1 MANIRDKIA
10 KLLAL
15 SESPNENE
23 ARAALLKAR
32 ALMAEHKLCPEE
44 IREHHQEKV
53 AKKTIGL
60 TCTKM
65 TNPWVIY
72 LGNVIA
78 KHYCCVVFRGVQ
90 HKMKTVTLG
99 LVGFEEDM
107 EVCEGIIRYAYSC
120 IEARCREL
128 RSLGRRRGQSGTEI
142 RKTCNAYGYGF
153 CKGLEAAYNEQSQK
167 HQEWGLV
174 LATPQPVLDAV
185 NAMGKKTPFA
195 KYDLREQLRDY
206 AAMGIADGRRFDP
219 GKRLPEQESR
229 EASA

>member
-32 ALMAEHKLCPEE
+32 ALMAEHKLRPEE
-44 IREHHQEKV
+44 IQAHHQDKV
-53 AKKTIGL
+53 VKKTIGL

-65 TNPWVIY
+65 TNPWVMH
-72 LGNVIA
+72 LGHVIA
-78 KHYCCVVFRGVQ
+78 KHYCCAAFRGVRPR
-90 HKMKTVTLG
+90 MKTVSLG
-99 LVGFEEDM
+99 LIGFEEDL
-107 EVCEGIIRYAYSC
+107 EVCERIIRYAHSC
-120 IEARCREL
+120 VEARCREL
-128 RSLGRRRGQSGTEI
+128 RTIGRRCGQSGTEI
-142 RKTCNAYGYGF
+142 RKSCNAYGYGF
-153 CKGLEAAYNEQSQK
+153 CKGLQQAYTEQNQK

-174 LATPQPVLDAV
+174 LTTPQPVLDTV

-195 KYDLREQLRDY
+195 KYDLSGQLRDY
-206 AAMGIADGRRFDP
+206 AAMGMADGKRFDP
-219 GKRLPEQESR
+219 GKRLPQQGRR